1 MMFISDVDECHEDET
16 PCKVNE
22 ECSNGEGT
30 YYCFCKSG
38 YKKINN
44 VCVKKG
50 ESSKINYR
58 QLNKLTSGFH
68 APALLSIMNFL
79 VTLSK

>member
-1 MMFISDVDECHEDET
+1 MFISDVDECHADEN

-22 ECSNGEGT
+22 ECANEEGT

-38 YKKINN
+38 YKKKNN
-44 VCVKKG
+44 VCVTKG
-50 ESSKINYR
+50 ESLKINYQ

-68 APALLSIMNFL
+68 ASALLSIMNFL

>member
-1 MMFISDVDECHEDET
+1 MMFISDVNECHEGED

-22 ECSNGEGT
+22 ECSNEEGT
-30 YYCFCKSG
+30 YYCFCKLG
-38 YKKINN
+38 YKKKNN

-50 ESSKINYR
+50 ESSKINY
-58 QLNKLTSGFH
+58 QQWV
-68 APALLSIMNFL
+68 LLSTMNFL